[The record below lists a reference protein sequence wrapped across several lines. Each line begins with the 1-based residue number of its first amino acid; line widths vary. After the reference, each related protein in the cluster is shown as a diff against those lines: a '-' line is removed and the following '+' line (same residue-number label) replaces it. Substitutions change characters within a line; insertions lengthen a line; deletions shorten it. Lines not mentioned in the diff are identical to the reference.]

1 MKVSWVIT
9 LASFK
14 AEFNLD
20 TTVCTNVFQGKS
32 TAMCYWKQPETQFPS
47 VIQQQDSSH
56 QHRAKRM
63 PKLNQ
68 RKESY
73 WQPPPGL
80 ASSGDFKYKHC
91 LKLRLISLQML
102 KETQLTDTLLRPT
115 SSLSSQQELSPKDNI
130 WRTHPR
136 NACTAPSPWAVSLE
150 LCPQPTDWASEQLF
164 RDLAKPKSDRAF
176 ARPWIPGVSY
186 LHGKVHYTDP
196 SWCSCFQKLR
206 EAIYRVPLDCQFTW
220 K

>member
-1 MKVSWVIT
+1 M
-9 LASFK
+9 F
-14 AEFNLD
+14 
-20 TTVCTNVFQGKS
+20 FQGKS

-47 VIQQQDSSH
+47 AIQQQDSSH

-136 NACTAPSPWAVSLE
+136 NARMAPSPWAVSLE
-150 LCPQPTDWASEQLF
+150 LCPQPTELQSNYLGILQNQNQTELLQGHEFQGWAICMERYITQILPGAAVFRSWERLF
-164 RDLAKPKSDRAF
+164 IECHLIASSHENKTLSK
-176 ARPWIPGVSY
+176 
-186 LHGKVHYTDP
+186 
-196 SWCSCFQKLR
+196 
-206 EAIYRVPLDCQFTW
+206 
-220 K
+220 